1 MTLAQLAEDL
11 VVFGEPI
18 NGVLAEDHLAVNDDV
33 EDASAALDHLGV
45 DTAVVLDRGGQTGR
59 LGFVVSLHAVGDRN
73 LHPWSAPWLSVT
85 WGVTG

>member
-1 MTLAQLAEDL
+1 LPEDL
-11 VVFGEPI
+11 VVLGETVDV
-18 NGVLAEDHLAVNDDV
+18 VLAEDHLAVDHDV
-33 EDASAALDHLGV
+33 KDASSTLDQSRL